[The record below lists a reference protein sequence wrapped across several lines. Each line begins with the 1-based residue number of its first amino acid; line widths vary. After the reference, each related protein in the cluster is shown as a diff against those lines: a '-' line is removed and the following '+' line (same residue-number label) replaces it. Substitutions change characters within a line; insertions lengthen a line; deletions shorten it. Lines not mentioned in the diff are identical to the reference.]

1 MFNLKSLLLALAL
14 SLPMFAVAAEPVNIN
29 IADAATIAAS
39 LNGIGDAKAQAI
51 VDYRVKN
58 GPFKNADELVNVK
71 GVGLK
76 TVEKNRDLIR
86 LGAAPAAV
94 KAETKPAA

>member
-1 MFNLKSLLLALAL
+1 MFNFKSLLLALAL
-14 SLPMFAVAAEPVNIN
+14 SLPLFASAAEPVNIN
-29 IADAATIAAS
+29 SADASTIAAS
-39 LNGIGDAKAQAI
+39 LNGIGDTKAQAI
-51 VDYRVKN
+51 VDYRAKN
-58 GPFKNADELVNVK
+58 GPFKSADDLVNVK

-86 LGAAPAAV
+86 LGNAPAA